1 MDAVKIQRINELSR
15 KSKAGALTPEER
27 YEQQQL
33 RQEYIS
39 AFKGNLKA
47 SLDSIVLCD
56 KEGSIKKLGK
66 N

>member
-15 KSKAGALTPEER
+15 KSKVGSLTPQER
-27 YEQQQL
+27 DEQQQL

-47 SLDSIVLCD
+47 TLDSIVLCD
-56 KEGSIKKLGK
+56 KEGNTKKLRK